1 MDGYIHSLFFSNGN
15 FQSEIFARKARYFF
29 EIIINNHIA
38 RNVNEGSI
46 KKFGSI
52 EAHLEHLQ
60 KNRIIIK
67 IFE

>member
-29 EIIINNHIA
+29 EIIINNHKA

-46 KKFGSI
+46 KKFGRS
-52 EAHLEHLQ
+52 AFRTLTKKQ
-60 KNRIIIK
+60 NNN
-67 IFE
+67 